1 MPRSHIELAIT
12 TEPAAFDPMTGA
24 LAIEGFE
31 GFWEDGDTL
40 RAYMRE
46 ELWDAGR
53 LEGLRRTLFRI
64 TGTLS
69 LPPPSL
75 TLTSVAGQNWNRT
88 WELSIGPVRVT
99 ERIVVAPTWHPRRA
113 GPGEIVLT
121 IDPKMSFGTGYHETT
136 RLMLALLERHL
147 TPGARVL
154 DAGTGT
160 GILAIAALKLGASS
174 ALGFD
179 IDEWSSVNAD
189 ENARL
194 NGVSGAFTVRQ
205 GDLRAVPETGFDLI
219 GANIQK
225 NVIEEMLPGLVS
237 RLAPHGLLLLS
248 GLLVSDREE
257 MIGSLKDA
265 GLLPADE
272 RREAEWI
279 ALAARRT

>member
-1 MPRSHIELAIT
+1 MPRPHIELAIT
-12 TEPAAFDPMTGA
+12 TEPSAFDTIAGS

-31 GFWEDGDTL
+31 GFWEDGNTL

-46 ELWDAGR
+46 ELWNADR
-53 LEGLRRTLFRI
+53 LEGLRRTLSRI

-75 TLTSVAGQNWNRT
+75 TITPVAEENWNRI
-88 WELSIGPVRVT
+88 WEESIRPVRVT
-99 ERIVVAPTWHPRRA
+99 ERIVVAPTWHPHSA

-136 RLMLALLERHL
+136 RLMLSLMERHL

-160 GILAIAALKLGASS
+160 GILAIAALKLGARS

-179 IDEWSSVNAD
+179 TDEWSSVNAA

-194 NGVSGAFTVRQ
+194 NGVSGLFTVRQ
-205 GDLRAVPETGFDLI
+205 GDLRDVPETGFDLI

-225 NVIEEMLPGLVS
+225 NVIEEMLAGFVS
-237 RLAPHGLLLLS
+237 RLAPGGILLVS
-248 GLLVSDREE
+248 GLLAADREE
-257 MIGSLKDA
+257 MIGSLKGA

-272 RREAEWI
+272 RCEGEWI
-279 ALAARRT
+279 AFAARRS